1 MRKSKIIKAGLLGV
15 ILVALLVFLYTIFQS
30 HSVRAFPPSNVA
42 CFNAF
47 TNSVQSGYAD
57 PELNVPPF
65 ELKDISKFRC
75 ASKKGFQQYEVAGV
89 DTTGHAFYVH
99 HSTGGMA
106 ASGADSYLDHC
117 YMRDRVVIK
126 SVKLVGRSSEPQEG
140 SCAFDENFPE
150 SPESSYSFGT
160 KF

>member
-1 MRKSKIIKAGLLGV
+1 MRKNKIIKAGLLGV
-15 ILVALLVFLYTIFQS
+15 IFVGLLVFLYIIFQS

-42 CFNAF
+42 CFDGF
-47 TNSVQSGYAD
+47 MNSVEGGYAD

-75 ASKKGFQQYEVAGV
+75 ASSKGFQQYEVAGI
-89 DTTGHAFYVH
+89 DAAGHTFYVH
-99 HSTGGMA
+99 HSAGGVV

-117 YMRDRVVIK
+117 YMRDGVLVKSIK
-126 SVKLVGRSSEPQEG
+126 LIGRSSEPQEG
-140 SCAFDENFPE
+140 SCAFDENLPKD
-150 SPESSYSFGT
+150 PESSYSFGA